1 MNQFDRIR
9 RMEEILTEASSA
21 IHALSDTL
29 EQYESLLP
37 AIKELTAYYESPL
50 WRQDFED
57 DCAGNL
63 PKDLRRGV
71 LSEDAVYNLLTEI
84 RELHERIRLP
94 LPK

>member
-1 MNQFDRIR
+1 MTQTDRIR
-9 RMEEILTEASSA
+9 RMEEILTEASA
-21 IHALSDTL
+21 AVRALSDAL